1 MQNFIAKSIIKNT
14 FLGILSIVLC
24 LFLVSCSKKIAFQ
37 NSSVVPAARGTIQV
51 KRDGNKNYVIHVH
64 ISDLAE
70 VKRLTPP
77 KQTYVVWIVTEQNET
92 KNVGQISSETKMIS
106 NKLKAFFETVS
117 SAKPTQVFITAE
129 DDGSVQYPGEVMVL
143 TTDKF

>member
-14 FLGILSIVLC
+14 LLGILSIVLC
-24 LFLVSCSKKIAFQ
+24 LSLVSCSKKIVFQ
-37 NSSVVPAARGTIQV
+37 NSPVVPAARGTIQV

-64 ISDLAE
+64 IADLAE

-77 KQTYVVWIVTEQNET
+77 KQTYVVWMVTEQNET
-92 KNVGQISSETKMIS
+92 KNIGQISSETKMIS

-117 SAKPTQVFITAE
+117 SAKPIQIFITAE